1 MSSEDMCEMDILFK
15 TLLVNLKLE
24 NLHQESL
31 RRGTALLEDF
41 KATKEDEIKINRI
54 LKETRIW
61 MIEFI
66 QIKYTLEKNKEEIK
80 EMMVTNDYFT
90 KMLK

>member
-1 MSSEDMCEMDILFK
+1 MCEMDILFK